1 MHIGIDFDNTI
12 VCYDKVFYKVAVE
25 NGLIP
30 PDMSPSKNSVRDYL
44 RQIGNEDEWTRL
56 QGLVY
61 GTKMDEAEAFEGVF
75 GFLRW
80 CRQNKIDIS
89 IVSHKTRHPY
99 IGPKY
104 DLHLAALQWMEAQ
117 GFFET
122 SKIGLSRT
130 QVFLEL
136 TKADK
141 IKRITDTGCTHFID
155 DLPGFLN
162 EPMFP
167 KNVNRILFDP
177 ERVYMSDYACDHVSN
192 WNEILEKFV
201 FFQDH
206 KIKEN
211 IKSILHHATNMAK
224 IAGFK
229 DAVHL
234 TPIACG
240 GNNRVFQMQTGGEK
254 FLLKNYFYST
264 EDKRNRLG
272 VEFSFASFA
281 WEHGIHTMPC
291 PITSDPANFLGLYE
305 FVEGRKLN
313 PGEVN
318 SNFVQ
323 QALIF
328 YSDLNRNRNEPEG
341 LNLPEASEACFS
353 IADHISLVDQRTNR
367 LHDIEE
373 SDFLACEAKEFTD
386 DKLSKAWENVKEGI
400 IEQAYELGLDLDQY
414 LPHED
419 KCLSP
424 SDFGFHNAILK
435 DDGTLVF
442 IDFEYAGWDDPAK
455 MVCDFFCQPAVP
467 VPFNFFQYVKSQV
480 QSGLNDAEYFRQ
492 RVDLLLPAYRIKWCC
507 IILNDFLPVDNERRK
522 YAFNNNDRRELQL
535 NKAKKYLEAENI
547 IIRHR

>member
-25 NGLIP
+25 NCLIP
-30 PDMSPSKNSVRDYL
+30 TDTPSYKNSVRDYL
-44 RQIGNEDEWTRL
+44 RKMGNEDEWTRL

-75 GFLRW
+75 DFLHW
-80 CRQNKIDIS
+80 CRQNKIDVS
-89 IVSHKTRHPY
+89 IVSHKSRYPY

-104 DLHLAALQWMEAQ
+104 DLHLAALQWMEVQ
-117 GFFET
+117 GFFELN
-122 SKIGLSRT
+122 KLGLSRE
-130 QVFLEL
+130 QIFFEL

-141 IKRITDTGCTHFID
+141 IKRIADTGCTHFID
-155 DLPGFLN
+155 DLPELLN
-162 EPMFP
+162 EPTFP
-167 KNVNRILFDP
+167 KNVTRILFDP
-177 ERVYMSDYACDHVSN
+177 EHVHISDYACDHVSN
-192 WNEILEKFV
+192 WNEVFEKFA

-206 KIKEN
+206 KIEEK
-211 IKSILHHATNMAK
+211 IKSILHHAVNMAK
-224 IAGFK
+224 MAGFK
-229 DAVHL
+229 DTVHL

-240 GNNRVFQMQTGGEK
+240 GNNRVFQMKIGSEK
-254 FLLKNYFYST
+254 FLLKNYFHSN
-264 EDKRNRLG
+264 EDKRDRLG
-272 VEFSFASFA
+272 AEFSFASFA
-281 WEHGIHTMPC
+281 WEHGLHTMPC

-305 FVEGRKLN
+305 FVKGRKLN
-313 PGEVN
+313 PGKVN

-328 YSDLNRNRNEPEG
+328 YSDLNRNRDETEG

-353 IADHISLVDQRTNR
+353 IADHISLVDQRITR
-367 LHDIEE
+367 LLDIEE
-373 SDFLACEAKEFTD
+373 SDSLACEAKEFTEV
-386 DKLSKAWENVKEGI
+386 KLSKAWKNVREGI
-400 IEQAYELGLDLDQY
+400 IEQTYELGLDLDRY
-414 LPHED
+414 LLHED
-419 KCLSP
+419 RCLSP
-424 SDFGFHNAILK
+424 SDFGFHNALLK

-467 VPFNFFQYVKSQV
+467 VPFDFYQYVKSHI

-522 YAFNNNDRRELQL
+522 YAFTNNNRRELQL
-535 NKAKKYLEAENI
+535 NKARKYLEAKTL
-547 IIRHR
+547 